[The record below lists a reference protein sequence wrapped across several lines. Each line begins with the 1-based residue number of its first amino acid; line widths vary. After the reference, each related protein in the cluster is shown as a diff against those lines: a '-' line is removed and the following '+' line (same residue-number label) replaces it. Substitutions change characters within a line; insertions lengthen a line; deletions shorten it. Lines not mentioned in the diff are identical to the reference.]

1 MKKNYWAF
9 FFVFFFTCGISSVT
23 HAKLPQ
29 VKKTTLYKIFE
40 PVFGIIGYL
49 EIKVQVYDQDTLLPI
64 ENAVVM
70 IGEKDNAPFEK
81 NWATTDKN
89 GGASFDGFTLPQG
102 PLTLTA
108 GHEAYCRYTIFQ
120 TQANELR
127 IPIAKLKDDHPKT
140 SVTGTLTNWPD
151 MEDRDGVVQIGILIP
166 AADILTL
173 LNFSSEKL
181 MAPLVKAQIYKEVK
195 VPGNLIIPSQEELY
209 WGFVPVY
216 LSKPNYQMPFM
227 SDSQQNLIALNG
239 EVPFGSFASGFINK
253 QPISKLLNLISMNQL
268 GLVRNWK
275 VPTSTPTTLD
285 VPLN

>member
-29 VKKTTLYKIFE
+29 IKKTTLYKIFE
-40 PVFGIIGYL
+40 PVFGIIGYR

-120 TQANELR
+120 TQANEIR
-127 IPIAKLKDDHPKT
+127 IPLSRLKDDHPKT
-140 SVTGTLTNWPD
+140 ALTGTFTNWPE
-151 MEDRDGVVQIGILIP
+151 MEDRDGTLQIGFIIP
-166 AADILTL
+166 ATDILTL

-181 MAPLVKAQIYKEVK
+181 MAPFVKAQIYKEVK
-195 VPGNLIIPSQEELY
+195 VPGNLVIPSQ
-209 WGFVPVY
+209 
-216 LSKPNYQMPFM
+216 
-227 SDSQQNLIALNG
+227 
-239 EVPFGSFASGFINK
+239 
-253 QPISKLLNLISMNQL
+253 
-268 GLVRNWK
+268 
-275 VPTSTPTTLD
+275 
-285 VPLN
+285 